1 MLGYRKKSFAMAH
14 SLLHELRANLKDLE
28 KLRILQRLLV
38 REILRTEAKN
48 RIVRARLKA
57 VQANTGGAKRKQ
69 AASLKNSLKKIR
81 RAAYIWR
88 SFGDAIAFS
97 YMDKFALKQCFY
109 SQSMTPKQS
118 AGFLSDKS
126 GFNLEIRI
134 LEAAIDAGIP
144 ALLTDITNT
153 IRYGDVCLMGGNDPV
168 LFEIKSSSRTDR
180 RGIRQRKELAALH
193 EFYTTDRAEQ
203 WRGSVPVLR
212 VAFEGDEISYADKM
226 ESTIATAFRDGH
238 CVTQP
243 EPGLYYV
250 ALADGAPVISD
261 VLDSLHLVAPWL
273 FTLNEL
279 KNELAWQ
286 PYYPFTLSF
295 SDRDHLWAFI
305 RGDVFVIVVFDIDR
319 LRGIVEEFDACS
331 QFDFTNREYPLLIDL
346 GGEQGWF
353 KVSTHILS
361 RIGLEFVSPQWL
373 IEVSMANFKKG
384 AVAAKDFE
392 QQRSDKDVATAFGP
406 NPAARLVKE

>member
-203 WRGSVPVLR
+203 WREAYQS
-212 VAFEGDEISYADKM
+212 
-226 ESTIATAFRDGH
+226 
-238 CVTQP
+238 CV
-243 EPGLYYV
+243 
-250 ALADGAPVISD
+250 
-261 VLDSLHLVAPWL
+261 
-273 FTLNEL
+273 
-279 KNELAWQ
+279 
-286 PYYPFTLSF
+286 
-295 SDRDHLWAFI
+295 
-305 RGDVFVIVVFDIDR
+305 
-319 LRGIVEEFDACS
+319 
-331 QFDFTNREYPLLIDL
+331 
-346 GGEQGWF
+346 
-353 KVSTHILS
+353 
-361 RIGLEFVSPQWL
+361 
-373 IEVSMANFKKG
+373 
-384 AVAAKDFE
+384 
-392 QQRSDKDVATAFGP
+392 
-406 NPAARLVKE
+406 